1 MPESTRAY
9 RRVVAGRRTNLAL
22 RVLLPSAAVT
32 GGLAFLVGSGPVRL
46 VVLTHALVG
55 LAIVLLLPWKST
67 IARRGLRRRR
77 RDRWLSLVLAA
88 AVVTSL
94 LGGLAHS
101 TGLLVV
107 GAIGGL
113 PLSAMQ
119 VHVAAGLLAVAAGLA
134 HARRRRTRARAD
146 DLSRR
151 SVLRAGALVAAS
163 AGAWAALEGTAAALS
178 LRGAD
183 RRPTGSY
190 ELSSGDPT
198 GLPTTSWLLDTVP
211 DVSRWRLTVA
221 SGGARRSWTAA
232 DLDAYDDTVSAVIDC
247 TGGWWSRQEWTG
259 VRVRRLLPDGATGS
273 VEVVSATGYRRRL
286 PLTDDLLLA
295 RAVGGRPLN
304 AGHGAPLRLV
314 VPGRRGFHWVKWVVA
329 IEHDDRP
336 WWLQPPLPLR

>member
-1 MPESTRAY
+1 M
-9 RRVVAGRRTNLAL
+9 AGRRTNLAL
-22 RVLLPSAAVT
+22 RVLLPAAALT
-32 GGLAFLVGSGPVRL
+32 GGLTFLVGSGPVRL
-46 VVLTHALVG
+46 VVITHALVG
-55 LAIVLLLPWKST
+55 LAIVVLAPWKTT

-88 AVVTSL
+88 SVVVAL
-94 LGGLAHS
+94 VAGLAHS

-107 GAIGGL
+107 TGVGGL

-134 HARRRRTRARAD
+134 HARRRRTRARSA

-151 SVLRAGALVAAS
+151 SALRVGALVAAS
-163 AGAWAALEGTAAALS
+163 AGSWAALEGTAAALS
-178 LRGAD
+178 LRGAH
-183 RRPTGSY
+183 RRSTGSY
-190 ELSSGDPT
+190 ELSSGDPS
-198 GLPTTSWLLDTVP
+198 GLPTTSWLFDTVP
-211 DVSRWRLTVA
+211 DDDPLGWRLSVM
-221 SGGARRSWTAA
+221 SGGVRRSWTATELA
-232 DLDAYDDTVSAVIDC
+232 AHDDTVSAVIDC
-247 TGGWWSRQEWTG
+247 TGGWWSSQQWNG

-295 RAVGGRPLN
+295 RSVGGQPLS

-314 VPGRRGFHWVKWVVA
+314 VPGRRGFHWVKWVAA

-336 WWLQPPLPLR
+336 WWLQPPLPLQ